1 MRVFLIAQTASL
13 ADFVFVLQIYN
24 PAHTIPRNSIT
35 CRLLIVIIIII
46 VVVVVVV
53 VVVVL

>member
-53 VVVVL
+53 VVL